1 MLSYQMFSYVTLDSV
16 IKKKKIVNTIQSNLY
31 YVGEG
36 FDFSIYCLNYQSIK
50 NLFYIACSS
59 EYYFVMICYDT
70 CEFKFFFKYIYDF
83 LKTIFVTNDK
93 TWTGSVR

>member
-36 FDFSIYCLNYQSIK
+36 FDFSIYFLNYQ
-50 NLFYIACSS
+50 YMHEEGAP
-59 EYYFVMICYDT
+59 
-70 CEFKFFFKYIYDF
+70 
-83 LKTIFVTNDK
+83 
-93 TWTGSVR
+93 